1 VAATDHKGVS
11 ILADNSETDP
21 AEPPARR
28 AAEASAFTLVNL
40 SVYAVDDAYIA
51 ALIAD
56 YPLAWVLPRCA
67 GAGQPHLLP
76 LLAQTDEAGRV
87 TTLIGHM
94 GRRNPLVRAF
104 EASPEALILFTG
116 PQAYVSSA
124 CVSNPRWAPTWNYAQ
139 VRLEAKV
146 VLESDG
152 GDAALLALVE
162 KMDAEERTGWRPP
175 DVGPRYRAMEQAII
189 AFRAEVTRIEPRF
202 KLGQDEPLET
212 LREILAAHPDPELV
226 RWMRRANRK
235 RL

>member
-1 VAATDHKGVS
+1 MAATDHKGAC
-11 ILADNSETDP
+11 ILADNSGTDP
-21 AEPPARR
+21 AE
-28 AAEASAFTLVNL
+28 ASIFTPVKL
-40 SVYAVDDAYIA
+40 SIYDVDDADIA

-67 GAGQPHLLP
+67 DAGQPHLLP
-76 LLAQTDEAGRV
+76 LLARTDDAGRV

-124 CVSNPRWAPTWNYAQ
+124 CVANPRWAPTWNYAQ
-139 VRLEAKV
+139 LRIEATVLLEP
-146 VLESDG
+146 DG

-162 KMDAEERTGWRPP
+162 KMDAEERTGWRPT

-202 KLGQDEPLET
+202 KLGQDEPLGT
-212 LREILAAHPDPELV
+212 LREILAAHSDPALV
-226 RWMRRANRK
+226 RWMRRVNRK